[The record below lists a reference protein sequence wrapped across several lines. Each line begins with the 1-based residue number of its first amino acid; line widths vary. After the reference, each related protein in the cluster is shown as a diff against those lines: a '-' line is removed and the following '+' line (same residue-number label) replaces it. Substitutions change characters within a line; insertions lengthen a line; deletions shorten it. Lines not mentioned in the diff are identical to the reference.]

1 MSGEVVAFVTCP
13 PGKGE
18 ELAEKLVEEGLAAC
32 VNLLPSIRSIYF
44 WQDSLQK
51 DSEELLVIK
60 SADWLFC
67 RLEGRIKEL
76 HPYEVPEIICLPI
89 VAGHEPYLAWLN
101 SNLKKESTTKA

>member
-18 ELAEKLVEEGLAAC
+18 EVATKLVEEGLAAC
-32 VNLLPSIRSIYF
+32 VNLLPEIRSVYK
-44 WQDSLQK
+44 WQGQVHK

-60 SADWLFC
+60 TADWLFSK
-67 RLEGRIKEL
+67 LEQRIKEV

-89 VAGHEPYLAWLN
+89 TQGHAPYLAWV
-101 SNLKKESTTKA
+101 SENLKEKDTVSS